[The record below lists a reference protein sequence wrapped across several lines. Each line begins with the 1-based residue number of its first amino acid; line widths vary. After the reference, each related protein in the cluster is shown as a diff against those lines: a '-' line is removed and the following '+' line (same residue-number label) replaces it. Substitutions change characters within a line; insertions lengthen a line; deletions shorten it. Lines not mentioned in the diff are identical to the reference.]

1 MGFASLIYGTSPP
14 SLFHLF
20 SSFLPPPLSSHFS
33 LKLVKPRGSKEALI
47 STASG
52 KTASSQRLSWWQ
64 ATLLRRC
71 LPLSRCVKLPPG
83 RPVYNLRGTSCTTTT
98 ITGWA
103 SPFPTSRQSTTSCMR
118 QVTRDPMSRICRWV
132 GSSLHILE
140 EAICKMALHVIQG
153 SDLLLLP
160 RSLFLC
166 ISFFLFCASVCL
178 LTCTGKK
185 INVPLGNVLTNY
197 TLSGPGNL

>member
-1 MGFASLIYGTSPP
+1 MPGVLSRLLPFPDGLRISYLRYPSPLPLSSFLLLLPP
-14 SLFHLF
+14 S

-33 LKLVKPRGSKEALI
+33 FKLVKPRGSKEALI

-52 KTASSQRLSWWQ
+52 KTASSPRLSWWQ
-64 ATLLRRC
+64 VTLLRRFP
-71 LPLSRCVKLPPG
+71 PLSRCVLLPPG

-103 SPFPTSRQSTTSCMR
+103 SPFPTSLQSTTSCMR

-140 EAICKMALHVIQG
+140 
-153 SDLLLLP
+153 
-160 RSLFLC
+160 
-166 ISFFLFCASVCL
+166 
-178 LTCTGKK
+178 
-185 INVPLGNVLTNY
+185 
-197 TLSGPGNL
+197 